1 MTSRRRIRPK
11 GAGGWGPRRVPR
23 AVRREGARRA
33 SGWSGDACAAAAFAG
48 RRQHASGRSDVWGL
62 AAKRGGALSS
72 PRRAV
77 LFIGTSAGRR
87 WAGMGGRPRAAGERG
102 QRLIRRRLREWGRP
116 AGTRR
121 SPTVLNGAAATCG
134 KDRWRQCSPVG
145 VLCVCSG
152 ASHPLAPHHELMA
165 GRPTRGERVWHCVQG
180 SVCVCVRAPPCAC
193 LCVRVCAMNACVC
206 VRRSQGEM
214 RWTRAWRCEDGAERV
229 PCGRASRAASAGVR
243 WPMRSR
249 RGGLWL

>member
-33 SGWSGDACAAAAFAG
+33 SGWSADACAAAAFAG

-62 AAKRGGALSS
+62 AARRGGALSS

-165 GRPTRGERVWHCVQG
+165 GRPTKGERVWHCVQG

-193 LCVRVCAMNACVC
+193 LCVRDEC
-206 VRRSQGEM
+206 VRVREKISGRDEMDASVAMRRWRGEGPL
-214 RWTRAWRCEDGAERV
+214 WPGESRCF
-229 PCGRASRAASAGVR
+229 